1 MKKNISLLDG
11 FIKKS
16 LQEQEIQFKDLI
28 NVIIIFKKWIIIVT
42 MIVFS
47 LGLIYLLTSSDEYTT
62 TSKLLMEQTNG
73 VNSKALGGLA
83 SISGLQSLGFGNQ
96 NTETLPPELIPELVL
111 ESDFLKRLIYEKV
124 YLQEV
129 NDSISLLEFVNEYE
143 KHHFYYHL
151 FRLPGKIKSLISSK
165 ENNTNVITEEAK
177 PQEDEAILAFNARE
191 IKTLSHLRERIL
203 VEKEELLIVI
213 KTKMPEPMASAQ
225 LNEVLSRYLKEYLTS
240 IILDKDLK
248 NFEFI
253 KKRTEEAKN
262 RVEQTQNNLATFRDS
277 NRGINSQLLKTQED
291 RLLADF
297 NLEFSVYNSLA
308 QQMEQ
313 TRIKV
318 QNSTPLM
325 RTFQKPQLPTTP
337 SEPKYLLL
345 GIAFLVLGG
354 IIGVLFFFGLLV
366 FRMLAIHFTH
376 V

>member
-1 MKKNISLLDG
+1 MKKYISFLDG

-28 NVIIIFKKWIIIVT
+28 NVIIIFKKWIIIVA

-151 FRLPGKIKSLISSK
+151 LRLPAKIKSLISSK
-165 ENNTNVITEEAK
+165 DNNSNVITEEAK

-248 NFEFI
+248 NFKFI
-253 KKRTEEAKN
+253 EERTEEAKN
-262 RVEQTQNNLATFRDS
+262 RVEQTQKTLATFRDS

-325 RTFQKPQLPTTP
+325 RTFQKPQLPITP

-354 IIGVLFFFGLLV
+354 IMGVLFFFGLLI

>member
-1 MKKNISLLDG
+1 MKKYISFLDG

-28 NVIIIFKKWIIIVT
+28 NVIIIFKKWIIIVA

-151 FRLPGKIKSLISSK
+151 LRLPAKIKSLISSK
-165 ENNTNVITEEAK
+165 DNNSNVITEEAK

-248 NFEFI
+248 NFKFI
-253 KKRTEEAKN
+253 EERTEEAKN
-262 RVEQTQNNLATFRDS
+262 RVEQTQKTLATFRDS

-325 RTFQKPQLPTTP
+325 RTFQKPQLPINP

-354 IIGVLFFFGLLV
+354 IMGVLFFFGLLI

>member
-1 MKKNISLLDG
+1 MKKYISFLDR

-28 NVIIIFKKWIIIVT
+28 NVIIIFKKWIIIVA

-151 FRLPGKIKSLISSK
+151 LRLPAKIKSLISSK
-165 ENNTNVITEEAK
+165 DNNSNVITEEAK

-248 NFEFI
+248 NFKFI
-253 KKRTEEAKN
+253 EERTEEAKN
-262 RVEQTQNNLATFRDS
+262 RVEQTQKTLATFRDS

-325 RTFQKPQLPTTP
+325 RTFQKPQLPINP

-354 IIGVLFFFGLLV
+354 IMGVLFFFGLLI